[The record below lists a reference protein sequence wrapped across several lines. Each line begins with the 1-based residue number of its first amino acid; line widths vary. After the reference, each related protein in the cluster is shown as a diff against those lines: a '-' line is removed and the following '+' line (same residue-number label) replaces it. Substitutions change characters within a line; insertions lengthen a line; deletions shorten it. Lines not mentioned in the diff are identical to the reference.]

1 MSADL
6 PPLRSQPNPPFYR
19 DIQVIRWVGQV
30 AVVVVALAVLLWLY
44 SNAITNLRASRL
56 PTGFGFLSGR
66 AGFGI
71 PGIPDAAN
79 FTAGEAFVQ
88 GYLNTLRVIAVGIP
102 LCTIIGVLIGIAR
115 LSDNAAV
122 RAFGTIYVETFRNV
136 PILLWIFFIYLVFIL
151 ENLPPIE
158 SEVTPLGLFVISNRG
173 IGVPW
178 FNPDADVFTF
188 MLVALLGLLA
198 TVAVVKW
205 RGRVNART
213 GAPANGGRYGLAT
226 FVAAVVIG
234 HVVSGNA
241 LAVDTPQ
248 VTGRLIT
255 GGMNVFPP
263 YFGLTLALVL
273 YTASHVAEIVR
284 GAIQAVHRGQSEAAN
299 AIALTSYQRYRFVI
313 LPQASRI
320 AIPPMASQYLNLTK
334 NSSLAVA
341 IGYVE
346 LTSLFQRFSN
356 NAAPALQV
364 LLVLMAFYLTFS
376 LGISIIMNIFNR
388 RMQLVGRT

>member
-1 MSADL
+1 VSADL
-6 PPLRSQPNPPFYR
+6 PPLRSHPNPPFYR

-30 AVVVVALAVLLWLY
+30 VVLLAALGVLWWLY
-44 SNAITNLRASRL
+44 SNAVTNLRASRL

-79 FTAGEAFVQ
+79 LTAGQAFVQ

-102 LCTIIGVLIGIAR
+102 ACTVIGVLIGIAR
-115 LSDNAAV
+115 LSENAAV
-122 RAFGTIYVETFRNV
+122 RTFGTIYVETFRNI
-136 PILLWIFFIYLVFIL
+136 PILLWIFFIYLVYIL
-151 ENLPPIE
+151 ENLPAIE
-158 SEVTPLGLFVISNRG
+158 RGVTPLGLFVISNRG
-173 IGVPW
+173 IGIPW
-178 FNPDADVFTF
+178 FNPDASTSTF
-188 MLVALLGLLA
+188 MLVLAAGLIA
-198 TVAVVKW
+198 TVMVVKW
-205 RGRVNART
+205 RGRVNERT
-213 GAPANGGRYGLAT
+213 GALANGGRYGLAT
-226 FVAAVVIG
+226 LVVAVIVA
-234 HVVSGNA
+234 HLVSGGA

-248 VTGRLIT
+248 VTGRVIT

-263 YFGLTLALVL
+263 YFGLTLALTL

-284 GAIQAVHRGQSEAAN
+284 GAIQAVHTGQSEAAN
-299 AIALTSYQRYRFVI
+299 AIALSSYQRYRFVI

-364 LLVLMAFYLTFS
+364 LLVLMAAYLTFS
-376 LGISIIMNIFNR
+376 LTISLIMNIFNR